1 MIERFSM
8 DEEKNDKAMMLE
20 FSAEQNYRFYIEK
33 CRGCNFLS
41 CFAETMAG
49 SIPV

>member
-1 MIERFSM
+1 MN
-8 DEEKNDKAMMLE
+8 EENNDKAMMLE
-20 FSAEQNYRFYIEK
+20 FSKEKNYMFYRGK